1 MMICE
6 YMTRLDDLIKRIS
19 GLRERWH
26 SAGRPLYVS
35 SLVADAAEL
44 TESLNTD
51 VLERVNHDILL
62 EAYEGNYVAQAEQM
76 QALVPVKVLQ
86 ADAEDDAV
94 CRQLDEALNKL
105 VGVLT
110 QIAAHLERRHSKD
123 EYARLYEAEKRR
135 YLGSGTASRA
145 RQRFD
150 DWKEDSCF
158 GQPSIDDIDNY
169 FLEKL
174 VHLFEQGALDSKAE
188 HIKKPRSFPGEVDF
202 EQLDESKEKKAMFR
216 KHYAALRSLTDWQD
230 GYLVVDPLRVGQFF
244 FSSREETNAKSH
256 RNVLLKYLHK
266 IDMVQQVR
274 KKLLNTE
281 RGEGQDGQLNYFAPE
296 KNLKVLLSEE
306 WFEIHR
312 TDKQYDH
319 RWTNDFV
326 NALMASE
333 HRDYIAMEWGRGKR
347 QDYIRGCVLGL
358 LKEGGIIKGSMD
370 SIARS
375 AGVCENYRTFSKYMG
390 QCRQEPY
397 AHGEERSVAH
407 FFLNSFLPKTKGL
420 PDILTCD

>member
-19 GLRERWH
+19 GLKERWR

-51 VLERVNHDILL
+51 VLERVSHDILL
-62 EAYEGNYVAQAEQM
+62 EAYEGNYTAQAEQM

-86 ADAEDDAV
+86 ADAEDDAA
-94 CRQLDEALNKL
+94 CLQLDEALNRL

-110 QIAAHLERRHSKD
+110 QIAAHLERRHSRD

-274 KKLLNTE
+274 KKLLEAE
-281 RGEGQDGQLNYFAPE
+281 RGGEGADGQLNYFAPE

-312 TDKQYDH
+312 TDKGYDH

-333 HRDYIAMEWGRGKR
+333 HRDYIATEWGKNKR

-390 QCRQEPY
+390 QCRQEPF
-397 AHGEERSVAH
+397 A
-407 FFLNSFLPKTKGL
+407 PW
-420 PDILTCD
+420 ILEYMRLRGAKV

>member
-1 MMICE
+1 MMMICE

-19 GLRERWH
+19 GLKERWR

-35 SLVADAAEL
+35 GLVADAAEL

-51 VLERVNHDILL
+51 VLERVSHDILL
-62 EAYEGNYVAQAEQM
+62 EAYEGNYTAQAEQM
-76 QALVPVKVLQ
+76 QALVPVRVLQ

-94 CRQLDEALNKL
+94 CQQLDEALNRL

-150 DWKEDSCF
+150 DWKEGSCF

-188 HIKKPRSFPGEVDF
+188 HIKKARSFPGEVDF

-216 KHYAALRSLTDWQD
+216 KHYAALRAMTDWQD

-274 KKLLNTE
+274 KKLLEAE
-281 RGEGQDGQLNYFAPE
+281 RGGEGADGQLNYFAPE

-312 TDKQYDH
+312 TDKGYDH

-333 HRDYIAMEWGRGKR
+333 HRDYIATEWGKNKR

-397 AHGEERSVAH
+397 AQWVQDY
-407 FFLNSFLPKTKGL
+407 FTKK
-420 PDILTCD
+420 

>member
-19 GLRERWH
+19 GLKERWR

-51 VLERVNHDILL
+51 VLERVSHDILL
-62 EAYEGNYVAQAEQM
+62 EAYEGNYTAQAEQM
-76 QALVPVKVLQ
+76 QALVPVRVLQ
-86 ADAEDDAV
+86 ADAEDDAA
-94 CRQLDEALNKL
+94 CLQLDEALNRL

-188 HIKKPRSFPGEVDF
+188 HIKKTRSFPGEVDF

-216 KHYAALRSLTDWQD
+216 KHYAALRSMTDWQD

-274 KKLLNTE
+274 KKLLEAE
-281 RGEGQDGQLNYFAPE
+281 RGGEGADGQLNYFAPE

-333 HRDYIAMEWGRGKR
+333 HRDYIATEWGKNKR

-390 QCRQEPY
+390 QCRQEPF
-397 AHGEERSVAH
+397 A
-407 FFLNSFLPKTKGL
+407 PW
-420 PDILTCD
+420 ILEYMRLRGAKV

>member
-1 MMICE
+1 
-6 YMTRLDDLIKRIS
+6 MTRLDDLIKRIS
-19 GLRERWH
+19 GLKERWR

-35 SLVADAAEL
+35 SLVADASEL

-51 VLERVNHDILL
+51 VLERVSHDILL
-62 EAYEGNYVAQAEQM
+62 EAYEGNYTAQAEQM

-86 ADAEDDAV
+86 ADAEDEAV
-94 CRQLDEALNKL
+94 CLQLDEALNRL

-188 HIKKPRSFPGEVDF
+188 HIKKTRSFPGEVDF

-216 KHYAALRSLTDWQD
+216 KHYAALRSMTDWQD

-274 KKLLNTE
+274 KKLLEAE
-281 RGEGQDGQLNYFAPE
+281 RGGEGADGQLNYFAPE

-312 TDKQYDH
+312 TDKGYDH

-333 HRDYIAMEWGRGKR
+333 HRDYIATEWGKNKR

-390 QCRQEPY
+390 QCRQEPF
-397 AHGEERSVAH
+397 A
-407 FFLNSFLPKTKGL
+407 PW
-420 PDILTCD
+420 ILEYMRLRGAKV

>member
-1 MMICE
+1 MMMICE

-19 GLRERWH
+19 GLKERWR

-35 SLVADAAEL
+35 GLVADAAEL

-51 VLERVNHDILL
+51 VLERVSHDILL
-62 EAYEGNYVAQAEQM
+62 EAYEGNYTAQAEQM
-76 QALVPVKVLQ
+76 QALMPVRMLQ
-86 ADAEDDAV
+86 ADAEDDAA
-94 CRQLDEALNKL
+94 CLQLDEALNRL

-110 QIAAHLERRHSKD
+110 QIAAHLERRHSRD

-274 KKLLNTE
+274 KKLLEAE
-281 RGEGQDGQLNYFAPE
+281 RGGEGQDGQLNYFAPE

-312 TDKQYDH
+312 TDKGYDH

-333 HRDYIAMEWGRGKR
+333 HRDYIATEWGKNKR

-397 AHGEERSVAH
+397 AQWVQDY
-407 FFLNSFLPKTKGL
+407 FTKK
-420 PDILTCD
+420 

>member
-333 HRDYIAMEWGRGKR
+333 HRDYIATEWGKNKR

-397 AHGEERSVAH
+397 AQWVQDY
-407 FFLNSFLPKTKGL
+407 FTKK
-420 PDILTCD
+420 

>member
-1 MMICE
+1 MICE

-19 GLRERWH
+19 GLKERWR

-51 VLERVNHDILL
+51 VLERVSHDILL
-62 EAYEGNYVAQAEQM
+62 EAYEGNYTAQAEQM

-86 ADAEDDAV
+86 ADAEDEAV
-94 CRQLDEALNKL
+94 CLQLDEALNRL

-188 HIKKPRSFPGEVDF
+188 HIKKTRSFPGEVDF

-216 KHYAALRSLTDWQD
+216 KHYAALRSMTDWQD

-274 KKLLNTE
+274 KKLLEAE
-281 RGEGQDGQLNYFAPE
+281 RGGEGADGQLNYFAPE

-312 TDKQYDH
+312 TDKGYDH

-333 HRDYIAMEWGRGKR
+333 HRDYIATEWGKNKR

-397 AHGEERSVAH
+397 AQWVQDY
-407 FFLNSFLPKTKGL
+407 FTKK
-420 PDILTCD
+420 

>member
-1 MMICE
+1 MICE

-19 GLRERWH
+19 GLKERWR

-51 VLERVNHDILL
+51 VLERVSHDILL
-62 EAYEGNYVAQAEQM
+62 EAYEGNYTAQAEQM
-76 QALVPVKVLQ
+76 QALVPVKVMQ
-86 ADAEDDAV
+86 ADAEDEAV
-94 CRQLDEALNKL
+94 CLQLDEALNKL

-188 HIKKPRSFPGEVDF
+188 HIKKTRSFPGEVDF

-216 KHYAALRSLTDWQD
+216 KHYAALRSMTDWQD

-274 KKLLNTE
+274 KKLLEAE
-281 RGEGQDGQLNYFAPE
+281 RGGEGADGQLNYFAPE

-312 TDKQYDH
+312 TDKGYDH

-333 HRDYIAMEWGRGKR
+333 HRDYIATEWGKNKR

-397 AHGEERSVAH
+397 AQWVQDY
-407 FFLNSFLPKTKGL
+407 FTKK
-420 PDILTCD
+420 

>member
-1 MMICE
+1 MICE

-19 GLRERWH
+19 GLKERWR

-51 VLERVNHDILL
+51 VLERVSHDILL
-62 EAYEGNYVAQAEQM
+62 EAYEGNYTAQAEQM
-76 QALVPVKVLQ
+76 QALVPVRVLQ
-86 ADAEDDAV
+86 ADAEDDAA
-94 CRQLDEALNKL
+94 CLQLDEALNRL

-110 QIAAHLERRHSKD
+110 QIAAHLERRHSRD

-188 HIKKPRSFPGEVDF
+188 HIKKARSFPGEVDF

-216 KHYAALRSLTDWQD
+216 KHYAALRSMTDWQD

-274 KKLLNTE
+274 KKLLEAE
-281 RGEGQDGQLNYFAPE
+281 RGGEGQDGQLNYFAPE

-312 TDKQYDH
+312 TDKGYDH

-333 HRDYIAMEWGRGKR
+333 HRDYIAMEWGKNKR

-397 AHGEERSVAH
+397 AQWVQDY
-407 FFLNSFLPKTKGL
+407 FTKK
-420 PDILTCD
+420 

>member
-6 YMTRLDDLIKRIS
+6 YVIRQDDLIKRIS
-19 GLRERWH
+19 GLRERWR

-35 SLVADAAEL
+35 GLVADAAEL
-44 TESLNTD
+44 AESLNTD
-51 VLERVNHDILL
+51 VLERVSRDIVL
-62 EAYEGNYVAQAEQM
+62 EAYEGNYVAQAEQI

-86 ADAEDDAV
+86 ADAEDNAA
-94 CRQLDEALNKL
+94 CHQLDEALNKL

-110 QIAAHLERRHSKD
+110 QIASHLERRHSKD

-174 VHLFEQGALDSKAE
+174 VHLFEQGALNSKAE

-202 EQLDESKEKKAMFR
+202 EQLDENKEKKAMFR
-216 KHYAALRSLTDWQD
+216 KHYAALRQMTDWTD
-230 GYLVVDPLRVGQFF
+230 GCLVAIPYKIGQTFF
-244 FSSREETNAKSH
+244 LERHEENAKA
-256 RNVLLKYLHK
+256 RRGVLLRYLHK
-266 IDMVQQVR
+266 IHLAQQELR
-274 KKLLNTE
+274 KLHEAE
-281 RGEGQDGQLNYFAPE
+281 RGGEGADGQLNYFAPE

-333 HRDYIAMEWGRGKR
+333 HRDYIATEWGKNKR

-358 LKEGGIIKGSMD
+358 LKEGGVIKGSMD

-375 AGVCENYRTFSKYMG
+375 AGVCDNYRTFSKYMG
-390 QCRQEPY
+390 QCRQEPFAEWILGY
-397 AHGEERSVAH
+397 I
-407 FFLNSFLPKTKGL
+407 TKKK
-420 PDILTCD
+420 

>member
-19 GLRERWH
+19 GLKERWR

-51 VLERVNHDILL
+51 VLERVSHDILL
-62 EAYEGNYVAQAEQM
+62 EAYEGNYTAQAEQM

-86 ADAEDDAV
+86 ADAEDEAV
-94 CRQLDEALNKL
+94 CLQLDEALNRL

-274 KKLLNTE
+274 KKLLEAE
-281 RGEGQDGQLNYFAPE
+281 RGGEGADGQLNYFAPE

-312 TDKQYDH
+312 TDKGYDH

-333 HRDYIAMEWGRGKR
+333 HRDYIATEWGKNKR

-397 AHGEERSVAH
+397 AQWVQDY
-407 FFLNSFLPKTKGL
+407 FTKK
-420 PDILTCD
+420 

>member
-1 MMICE
+1 MICE

-19 GLRERWH
+19 GLKERWR

-51 VLERVNHDILL
+51 VLERVSHDILL
-62 EAYEGNYVAQAEQM
+62 EAYEGNYTAQAEQM

-86 ADAEDDAV
+86 ADAEDEAV
-94 CRQLDEALNKL
+94 CLQLDEALNRL

-188 HIKKPRSFPGEVDF
+188 HIKKTRSFPGEVDF

-216 KHYAALRSLTDWQD
+216 KHYAALRSMTDWQD

-244 FSSREETNAKSH
+244 FSSREEINAKSH

-274 KKLLNTE
+274 KKLLEAE
-281 RGEGQDGQLNYFAPE
+281 RGGEGADGQLNYFAPE

-312 TDKQYDH
+312 TDKGYDH

-333 HRDYIAMEWGRGKR
+333 HRDYIATEWGKNKR

-390 QCRQEPY
+390 QCRQEPFALWVQDY
-397 AHGEERSVAH
+397 IS
-407 FFLNSFLPKTKGL
+407 KK
-420 PDILTCD
+420 

>member
-397 AHGEERSVAH
+397 AQWVQDY
-407 FFLNSFLPKTKGL
+407 FTKK
-420 PDILTCD
+420 

>member
-19 GLRERWH
+19 GLKERWR

-44 TESLNTD
+44 TESLNAD
-51 VLERVNHDILL
+51 VLERVSHDILL
-62 EAYEGNYVAQAEQM
+62 EAYEGNYTAQAEQM

-86 ADAEDDAV
+86 ADAEDEAA
-94 CRQLDEALNKL
+94 CLQLDEALNRL

-216 KHYAALRSLTDWQD
+216 KHYAALRSMTDWQD

-274 KKLLNTE
+274 KKLLEAE
-281 RGEGQDGQLNYFAPE
+281 RGGEGADGQLNYFAPE

-312 TDKQYDH
+312 TDKGYDH

-333 HRDYIAMEWGRGKR
+333 HRDYIATEWGKNKR

-397 AHGEERSVAH
+397 AQWVQDY
-407 FFLNSFLPKTKGL
+407 FTKK
-420 PDILTCD
+420 

>member
-19 GLRERWH
+19 GLKERWR

-51 VLERVNHDILL
+51 VLERVSHDILL
-62 EAYEGNYVAQAEQM
+62 EAYEGNYTAQAEQM

-86 ADAEDDAV
+86 ADAEDEAV
-94 CRQLDEALNKL
+94 CLQLDEALNRL

-110 QIAAHLERRHSKD
+110 QIAAHLERRHSRDK
-123 EYARLYEAEKRR
+123 YARLYEAEKRR

-188 HIKKPRSFPGEVDF
+188 HIKKTRSFPGEVDF

-216 KHYAALRSLTDWQD
+216 KHYAALRSMTDWQD

-274 KKLLNTE
+274 KKLLEAE
-281 RGEGQDGQLNYFAPE
+281 RGGEGADGQLNYFAPE

-312 TDKQYDH
+312 TDKGYDH

-333 HRDYIAMEWGRGKR
+333 HRDYIATEWGKNKR

-390 QCRQEPY
+390 QCRQEPFALWVQDY
-397 AHGEERSVAH
+397 IS
-407 FFLNSFLPKTKGL
+407 KK
-420 PDILTCD
+420 

>member
-1 MMICE
+1 MICE

-397 AHGEERSVAH
+397 AQWVQDYITQ
-407 FFLNSFLPKTKGL
+407 K
-420 PDILTCD
+420 

>member
-1 MMICE
+1 MMMICE

-19 GLRERWH
+19 GLKERWR

-51 VLERVNHDILL
+51 VLERVSHDILL
-62 EAYEGNYVAQAEQM
+62 EAYEGNYTAQAEQM
-76 QALVPVKVLQ
+76 QALMPVRMLQ
-86 ADAEDDAV
+86 ADAEDDAA
-94 CRQLDEALNKL
+94 CLQLDEGLNRL

-110 QIAAHLERRHSKD
+110 QIAAHLERRHSRD

-188 HIKKPRSFPGEVDF
+188 HIKKTRSFPGEVDF

-274 KKLLNTE
+274 KKLLEAE
-281 RGEGQDGQLNYFAPE
+281 RGGEGQDGQLNYFAPE

-312 TDKQYDH
+312 TDKGYDH

-333 HRDYIAMEWGRGKR
+333 HRDYIATEWGKNKR

-397 AHGEERSVAH
+397 AQWVQDY
-407 FFLNSFLPKTKGL
+407 FTKK
-420 PDILTCD
+420 

>member
-6 YMTRLDDLIKRIS
+6 YVIRLDDLIKRIS
-19 GLRERWH
+19 GLRERWR
-26 SAGRPLYVS
+26 SAGRLLYVS

-44 TESLNTD
+44 AEGLNTD
-51 VLERVNHDILL
+51 VLERVSHDIVL
-62 EAYEGNYVAQAEQM
+62 EAYEGNYVAQAEQI

-86 ADAEDDAV
+86 ADAEDEAA
-94 CRQLDEALNKL
+94 CRQLDEGLNRL

-110 QIAAHLERRHSKD
+110 QIAPHLERRHSKD

-135 YLGSGTASRA
+135 YLNSGTAGRA
-145 RQRFD
+145 RQKFD
-150 DWKEDSCF
+150 DWKEDTCF
-158 GQPSIDDIDNY
+158 GQPTTDDIDNY

-274 KKLLNTE
+274 KKLLEAEAGGGDVT
-281 RGEGQDGQLNYFAPE
+281 LNYYAPE

-312 TDKQYDH
+312 TDKRYDH

-333 HRDYIAMEWGRGKR
+333 YREYIATEWGKYKR

-358 LKEGGIIKGSMD
+358 LKEGGVIKGSMD
-370 SIARS
+370 CIARS
-375 AGVCENYRTFSKYMG
+375 AGVCENFRTFSKYMG
-390 QCRQEPY
+390 QCRQEPF
-397 AHGEERSVAH
+397 AQW
-407 FFLNSFLPKTKGL
+407 
-420 PDILTCD
+420 ILEHIIKVPQK

>member
-19 GLRERWH
+19 GLKERWR

-51 VLERVNHDILL
+51 VLERVSHDILL
-62 EAYEGNYVAQAEQM
+62 EAYEGNYTAQAEQM

-188 HIKKPRSFPGEVDF
+188 HIKKTRSFPGEVDF

-216 KHYAALRSLTDWQD
+216 KHYAALRSMTDWQD

-244 FSSREETNAKSH
+244 FSSREETK
-256 RNVLLKYLHK
+256 KYLHK
-266 IDMVQQVR
+266 IEMVQQVR
-274 KKLLNTE
+274 KKLLEAE
-281 RGEGQDGQLNYFAPE
+281 RGGEGADGQLNYFAPE

-312 TDKQYDH
+312 TDKGYDH

-333 HRDYIAMEWGRGKR
+333 HRDYIATEWGKNKR

-390 QCRQEPY
+390 QCRQEPF
-397 AHGEERSVAH
+397 A
-407 FFLNSFLPKTKGL
+407 PW
-420 PDILTCD
+420 ILEYMRLRGAKV

>member
-1 MMICE
+1 MICE

-274 KKLLNTE
+274 KKLLEAE
-281 RGEGQDGQLNYFAPE
+281 RGGEGADGQLNYFAPE

-333 HRDYIAMEWGRGKR
+333 HRDYIATEWGKNKR

-397 AHGEERSVAH
+397 AQWVQDY
-407 FFLNSFLPKTKGL
+407 FTKK
-420 PDILTCD
+420 

>member
-1 MMICE
+1 MMMICE
-6 YMTRLDDLIKRIS
+6 YVIRLDDLIKRIS
-19 GLRERWH
+19 GLRERWR
-26 SAGRPLYVS
+26 SAGRLLYVS

-44 TESLNTD
+44 AEGLNTD
-51 VLERVNHDILL
+51 VLERVSHDIVL
-62 EAYEGNYVAQAEQM
+62 EAYEGNYVAQAEQI

-86 ADAEDDAV
+86 ADAEDEAA
-94 CRQLDEALNKL
+94 CRQLDEGLNRL

-110 QIAAHLERRHSKD
+110 QIAPHLERRHSKD

-135 YLGSGTASRA
+135 YLNSGTAGRA
-145 RQRFD
+145 RQKFD
-150 DWKEDSCF
+150 DWKEDTCF
-158 GQPSIDDIDNY
+158 GQPTTDDIDNY

-274 KKLLNTE
+274 KKLLEAEAGGGDVT
-281 RGEGQDGQLNYFAPE
+281 LNYYAPE

-312 TDKQYDH
+312 TDKRYDH

-333 HRDYIAMEWGRGKR
+333 YREYIATEWGKYKR

-358 LKEGGIIKGSMD
+358 LKEGGVIKGSMD
-370 SIARS
+370 CIARS
-375 AGVCENYRTFSKYMG
+375 AGVCENFRTFSKYMG
-390 QCRQEPY
+390 QCRQEPF
-397 AHGEERSVAH
+397 AQW
-407 FFLNSFLPKTKGL
+407 
-420 PDILTCD
+420 ILEHIIKVPQK

>member
-1 MMICE
+1 M
-6 YMTRLDDLIKRIS
+6 
-19 GLRERWH
+19 
-26 SAGRPLYVS
+26 YVS

-51 VLERVNHDILL
+51 VLERVSHDILL
-62 EAYEGNYVAQAEQM
+62 EAYEGNYTAQAEQM

-86 ADAEDDAV
+86 ADAEDEAV
-94 CRQLDEALNKL
+94 CLQLDEALNRL

-188 HIKKPRSFPGEVDF
+188 HIKKTRSFPGEVDF

-216 KHYAALRSLTDWQD
+216 KHYAALRSMTDWQD

-274 KKLLNTE
+274 KKLLEAE
-281 RGEGQDGQLNYFAPE
+281 RGGEGADEQLNYFAPE

-312 TDKQYDH
+312 TDKGYDH

-333 HRDYIAMEWGRGKR
+333 HRDYIATEWGRGKR

-397 AHGEERSVAH
+397 AQWVQDY
-407 FFLNSFLPKTKGL
+407 FTKK
-420 PDILTCD
+420 

>member
-1 MMICE
+1 MMMICE
-6 YMTRLDDLIKRIS
+6 YVIRLDDLIKRIS
-19 GLRERWH
+19 GLRERWR
-26 SAGRPLYVS
+26 SAGRLLYVS

-44 TESLNTD
+44 AEGLNTD
-51 VLERVNHDILL
+51 VLERVSHDIVL
-62 EAYEGNYVAQAEQM
+62 EAYEGNYVAQAEQI

-86 ADAEDDAV
+86 ADAEDEAA
-94 CRQLDEALNKL
+94 CRQLDEGLNRL

-110 QIAAHLERRHSKD
+110 QIAPHLERRHSKD

-135 YLGSGTASRA
+135 YLNSGTAGRA
-145 RQRFD
+145 RQKFD
-150 DWKEDSCF
+150 DWKEDTCF
-158 GQPSIDDIDNY
+158 GQPTTDDIDNY

-274 KKLLNTE
+274 KKLLE
-281 RGEGQDGQLNYFAPE
+281 AEAGGGDGTLNYYAPE

-312 TDKQYDH
+312 TDKRYDH

-333 HRDYIAMEWGRGKR
+333 HREYIATEWGKYKR

-358 LKEGGIIKGSMD
+358 LKEGGVIKGSMD
-370 SIARS
+370 CIARS
-375 AGVCENYRTFSKYMG
+375 AGVCENFRTFSKYMG
-390 QCRQEPY
+390 QCRQEPF
-397 AHGEERSVAH
+397 AQW
-407 FFLNSFLPKTKGL
+407 
-420 PDILTCD
+420 ILEYIIKVPQK

>member
-1 MMICE
+1 MMMICE

-19 GLRERWH
+19 GLKERWR

-51 VLERVNHDILL
+51 VLERVSHDILL
-62 EAYEGNYVAQAEQM
+62 EAYEGNYTAQAEQM

-86 ADAEDDAV
+86 ADAEDEAV
-94 CRQLDEALNKL
+94 CLQLDEALNRL

-188 HIKKPRSFPGEVDF
+188 HIKKTRSFPGEVDF

-216 KHYAALRSLTDWQD
+216 KHYAALRSMTDWQD

-274 KKLLNTE
+274 KKLLEAE
-281 RGEGQDGQLNYFAPE
+281 RGGEGADGQLNYFAPE

-312 TDKQYDH
+312 TDKGYDH

-333 HRDYIAMEWGRGKR
+333 HRDYIATEWGKNKR

-397 AHGEERSVAH
+397 AQWVQDY
-407 FFLNSFLPKTKGL
+407 FTKK
-420 PDILTCD
+420 

>member
-19 GLRERWH
+19 GLKERWR

-51 VLERVNHDILL
+51 VLERVSHDILL
-62 EAYEGNYVAQAEQM
+62 EAYEGNYTAQAEQM

-86 ADAEDDAV
+86 ADAEDEAA
-94 CRQLDEALNKL
+94 CLQLDEALNRL

-110 QIAAHLERRHSKD
+110 QIAAHLERRHSRD

-216 KHYAALRSLTDWQD
+216 KHYAALRSMTDWQD

-274 KKLLNTE
+274 KKLLEAE
-281 RGEGQDGQLNYFAPE
+281 RGGEGADGQLNYFAPE

-312 TDKQYDH
+312 TDRQYDH

-333 HRDYIAMEWGRGKR
+333 HRDYIATEWGKNKR

-397 AHGEERSVAH
+397 AQWVQDYISQ
-407 FFLNSFLPKTKGL
+407 K
-420 PDILTCD
+420 

>member
-1 MMICE
+1 MICE
-6 YMTRLDDLIKRIS
+6 YAIRLDDLIKRIS
-19 GLRERWH
+19 GLKERWR
-26 SAGRPLYVS
+26 SAGRLLYVS
-35 SLVADAAEL
+35 SMVADAAEL
-44 TESLNTD
+44 AEGLNTD
-51 VLERVNHDILL
+51 VLERVSHDIVL
-62 EAYEGNYVAQAEQM
+62 EAYEGKYGAQAEQI
-76 QALVPVKVLQ
+76 QASVPVKMLQ
-86 ADAEDDAV
+86 ANAEDNAV
-94 CRQLDEALNKL
+94 CQQLDEALNKL

-110 QIAAHLERRHSKD
+110 QIAPHLERRHSKD

-135 YLGSGTASRA
+135 YLNSGTASRA
-145 RQRFD
+145 RQKFD

-158 GQPSIDDIDNY
+158 GQPSIDEIDNY

-174 VHLFEQGALDSKAE
+174 VHLFEQGALNSKAE

-202 EQLDESKEKKAMFR
+202 EQLDESKEKKAMYR

-274 KKLLNTE
+274 KKLLE
-281 RGEGQDGQLNYFAPE
+281 AEAGGGDGALNYFAPE

-312 TDKQYDH
+312 TDKRYDH

-333 HRDYIAMEWGRGKR
+333 YREYIAEEWGKYKR

-358 LKEGGIIKGSMD
+358 LKEGGVIKGSLD

-375 AGVCENYRTFSKYMG
+375 AGVCENFRTFSKYMG
-390 QCRQEPY
+390 QCRQEPFAPWVQDY
-397 AHGEERSVAH
+397 I
-407 FFLNSFLPKTKGL
+407 NKKK
-420 PDILTCD
+420 

>member
-6 YMTRLDDLIKRIS
+6 YVIRLDDLIKRIS
-19 GLRERWH
+19 GLRERWR
-26 SAGRPLYVS
+26 SAGRLLYVS

-44 TESLNTD
+44 AEGLNTD
-51 VLERVNHDILL
+51 VLERVSHDIVL
-62 EAYEGNYVAQAEQM
+62 EAYEGNYVAQAEQI

-86 ADAEDDAV
+86 ADAEDEAA
-94 CRQLDEALNKL
+94 CRQLDEGLNRL

-110 QIAAHLERRHSKD
+110 QIAPHLERRHSKD

-135 YLGSGTASRA
+135 YLNSGTAGRA
-145 RQRFD
+145 RQKFD
-150 DWKEDSCF
+150 DWKEDTCF
-158 GQPSIDDIDNY
+158 GQPTTDDIDNY

-274 KKLLNTE
+274 KKLLE
-281 RGEGQDGQLNYFAPE
+281 AEAGGGDGTLNYYAPE

-312 TDKQYDH
+312 TDKRYDH

-333 HRDYIAMEWGRGKR
+333 HREYIATEWGKYKR

-358 LKEGGIIKGSMD
+358 LKEGGVIKGSMD
-370 SIARS
+370 CIARS
-375 AGVCENYRTFSKYMG
+375 AGVCENFRTFSKYMG
-390 QCRQEPY
+390 QCRQEPF
-397 AHGEERSVAH
+397 AQW
-407 FFLNSFLPKTKGL
+407 
-420 PDILTCD
+420 ILEYIIKVPQK

>member
-1 MMICE
+1 MICE

-19 GLRERWH
+19 GLKERWR

-51 VLERVNHDILL
+51 VLERVSHDILL
-62 EAYEGNYVAQAEQM
+62 EAYEGNYTAQAEQM
-76 QALVPVKVLQ
+76 QALVPVRVLQ
-86 ADAEDDAV
+86 ADAEDDAA
-94 CRQLDEALNKL
+94 CLQLDEALNRL

-110 QIAAHLERRHSKD
+110 QIAAHLERRHSRD

-188 HIKKPRSFPGEVDF
+188 HIKKARSFPGEVDF

-216 KHYAALRSLTDWQD
+216 KHYAALRSMTDWQD

-274 KKLLNTE
+274 KKLLEAE
-281 RGEGQDGQLNYFAPE
+281 RGGEGADGQLNYFAPE

-312 TDKQYDH
+312 TDKGYDH

-333 HRDYIAMEWGRGKR
+333 HRDYIATEWGKNKR

-397 AHGEERSVAH
+397 AQWVQDY
-407 FFLNSFLPKTKGL
+407 FTKK
-420 PDILTCD
+420 

>member
-19 GLRERWH
+19 GLKERWR

-44 TESLNTD
+44 TESLNAD
-51 VLERVNHDILL
+51 VLERVSHDILL
-62 EAYEGNYVAQAEQM
+62 EAYEGNYTAQAEQM

-86 ADAEDDAV
+86 ADAEDEAA
-94 CRQLDEALNKL
+94 CLQLDEALNRL

-188 HIKKPRSFPGEVDF
+188 HIKKTRSFPGEVDF

-216 KHYAALRSLTDWQD
+216 KHYAALRSMTDWQD

-274 KKLLNTE
+274 KKLLEAE
-281 RGEGQDGQLNYFAPE
+281 RGGEGADGQLNYFAPE

-312 TDKQYDH
+312 TDKGYDH

-333 HRDYIAMEWGRGKR
+333 HRDYIATEWGKNKR

-397 AHGEERSVAH
+397 AQWVQDY
-407 FFLNSFLPKTKGL
+407 FTKK
-420 PDILTCD
+420 

>member
-19 GLRERWH
+19 GLKERWR

-44 TESLNTD
+44 TESLNAD
-51 VLERVNHDILL
+51 VLERVSHDILL
-62 EAYEGNYVAQAEQM
+62 EAYEGNYTAQAEQM

-86 ADAEDDAV
+86 ADAEDDAA
-94 CRQLDEALNKL
+94 CLQLDEALNRL

-188 HIKKPRSFPGEVDF
+188 HIKKTRSFPGEVDF

-216 KHYAALRSLTDWQD
+216 KHYAALRSMTDWQD

-274 KKLLNTE
+274 KKLLEAE
-281 RGEGQDGQLNYFAPE
+281 RGGEGADGQLNYFAPE

-312 TDKQYDH
+312 TDKGYDH

-333 HRDYIAMEWGRGKR
+333 HRDYIATEWGKNKR

-397 AHGEERSVAH
+397 AQWVQDY
-407 FFLNSFLPKTKGL
+407 FTKK
-420 PDILTCD
+420 

>member
-1 MMICE
+1 MMMICE
-6 YMTRLDDLIKRIS
+6 YMIRLDDLIKRIS
-19 GLRERWH
+19 GLKERWR

-51 VLERVNHDILL
+51 VLERVSHDILL
-62 EAYEGNYVAQAEQM
+62 EAYEGNYTAQAEQM

-86 ADAEDDAV
+86 ADAEDEEV
-94 CRQLDEALNKL
+94 CLQLDEALNRL

-188 HIKKPRSFPGEVDF
+188 HIKKTRSFPGEVDF

-216 KHYAALRSLTDWQD
+216 KHYAALRSMTDWQD

-274 KKLLNTE
+274 KKLLEAE
-281 RGEGQDGQLNYFAPE
+281 RGGEGADGQLNYFAPE

-312 TDKQYDH
+312 TDKGYDH

-333 HRDYIAMEWGRGKR
+333 HRDYIATEWGKNKR

-390 QCRQEPY
+390 QCRQEPFALWVQDY
-397 AHGEERSVAH
+397 IS
-407 FFLNSFLPKTKGL
+407 KK
-420 PDILTCD
+420 

>member
-19 GLRERWH
+19 GLKERWR

-51 VLERVNHDILL
+51 VLERVSHDILL
-62 EAYEGNYVAQAEQM
+62 EAYEGNYTAQAEQM

-86 ADAEDDAV
+86 ADAEDEAA
-94 CRQLDEALNKL
+94 CLQLDEALNRL

-110 QIAAHLERRHSKD
+110 QIAAHLERRHSRD

-216 KHYAALRSLTDWQD
+216 KHYAALRSMTDWQD

-274 KKLLNTE
+274 KKLLEAE
-281 RGEGQDGQLNYFAPE
+281 RGGEGADGQLNYFAPE

-312 TDKQYDH
+312 TDKGYDH

-333 HRDYIAMEWGRGKR
+333 HRDYIATEWGKNKR

-397 AHGEERSVAH
+397 AQWVQDY
-407 FFLNSFLPKTKGL
+407 FTKK
-420 PDILTCD
+420 

>member
-19 GLRERWH
+19 GLKERWR

-51 VLERVNHDILL
+51 VLERVSHDILL
-62 EAYEGNYVAQAEQM
+62 EAYEGNYTAQAEQM
-76 QALVPVKVLQ
+76 QALVPVRVLQ
-86 ADAEDDAV
+86 ADAEDDVA
-94 CRQLDEALNKL
+94 CHQLDEALNRL

-110 QIAAHLERRHSKD
+110 QIAAHLERRHSRD

-274 KKLLNTE
+274 KKLLEAE
-281 RGEGQDGQLNYFAPE
+281 RGGEGADGQLNYFAPE

-312 TDKQYDH
+312 TDKGYDH

-333 HRDYIAMEWGRGKR
+333 HRDYIATEWGKNKR

-390 QCRQEPY
+390 QCRQEPF
-397 AHGEERSVAH
+397 A
-407 FFLNSFLPKTKGL
+407 PW
-420 PDILTCD
+420 ILEYMRLRGAKV

>member
-19 GLRERWH
+19 GLKERWR

-51 VLERVNHDILL
+51 VLERVSHDILL
-62 EAYEGNYVAQAEQM
+62 EAYEGNYTAQAEQM

-86 ADAEDDAV
+86 ADAEDEAA
-94 CRQLDEALNKL
+94 CLQLDEALNRL
-105 VGVLT
+105 V
-110 QIAAHLERRHSKD
+110 
-123 EYARLYEAEKRR
+123 
-135 YLGSGTASRA
+135 GSGTASRA

-188 HIKKPRSFPGEVDF
+188 HIKKTRSFPGEVDF

-216 KHYAALRSLTDWQD
+216 KHYAALRSMTDWQD

-274 KKLLNTE
+274 KKLLEAE
-281 RGEGQDGQLNYFAPE
+281 RGGEGQDGQLNYFAPE

-312 TDKQYDH
+312 TDKGYDH

-333 HRDYIAMEWGRGKR
+333 HRDYIATEWGKNKR

-397 AHGEERSVAH
+397 AQWVQDY
-407 FFLNSFLPKTKGL
+407 FTKK
-420 PDILTCD
+420 

>member
-19 GLRERWH
+19 GLKERWR

-51 VLERVNHDILL
+51 VLERVSHDILL
-62 EAYEGNYVAQAEQM
+62 EAYEGNYTAQAEQM

-86 ADAEDDAV
+86 ADAEDEAV
-94 CRQLDEALNKL
+94 CLQLDEALNRL

-188 HIKKPRSFPGEVDF
+188 HIKKTRSFPGEVDF

-274 KKLLNTE
+274 KKLLEAE
-281 RGEGQDGQLNYFAPE
+281 RGGEGADGQLNYFAPE

-312 TDKQYDH
+312 TDKGYDH

-333 HRDYIAMEWGRGKR
+333 HRDYIATEWGKNKR

-390 QCRQEPY
+390 QCRQEPFALWVQDY
-397 AHGEERSVAH
+397 IS
-407 FFLNSFLPKTKGL
+407 KK
-420 PDILTCD
+420 

>member
-1 MMICE
+1 MICE

-19 GLRERWH
+19 GLKERWR

-51 VLERVNHDILL
+51 VLERVSHDILL

-76 QALVPVKVLQ
+76 QALMPVKVLQ
-86 ADAEDDAV
+86 ADAEDEAA
-94 CRQLDEALNKL
+94 CLQLDEALNRL

-188 HIKKPRSFPGEVDF
+188 HIKKTRSFPGEVDF

-216 KHYAALRSLTDWQD
+216 KHYAALRSMTDWQD

-274 KKLLNTE
+274 KKLLEAE
-281 RGEGQDGQLNYFAPE
+281 RGGEGADGQLNYFAPE

-312 TDKQYDH
+312 TDKGYDH

-333 HRDYIAMEWGRGKR
+333 HRDYIATEWGKNKR

-390 QCRQEPY
+390 QCRQEPF
-397 AHGEERSVAH
+397 A
-407 FFLNSFLPKTKGL
+407 PW
-420 PDILTCD
+420 ILEYMRLRGAKV

>member
-19 GLRERWH
+19 GLKERWR

-51 VLERVNHDILL
+51 VLERVSHDILL
-62 EAYEGNYVAQAEQM
+62 EAYEGNYTAQAEQM

-86 ADAEDDAV
+86 ADAEDEAA
-94 CRQLDEALNKL
+94 CLQLDEALNRL

-188 HIKKPRSFPGEVDF
+188 HIKKTRSFPGEVDF

-216 KHYAALRSLTDWQD
+216 KHYAALRSMTDWQD

-274 KKLLNTE
+274 KKLLEAE
-281 RGEGQDGQLNYFAPE
+281 RGGEGQDGQLNYFAPE

-312 TDKQYDH
+312 TDKGYDH

-333 HRDYIAMEWGRGKR
+333 HRDYIATEWGKNKR

-397 AHGEERSVAH
+397 AQWVQDY
-407 FFLNSFLPKTKGL
+407 FTKK
-420 PDILTCD
+420 

>member
-19 GLRERWH
+19 GLKERWR

-51 VLERVNHDILL
+51 VLERVSHDILL
-62 EAYEGNYVAQAEQM
+62 EAYEGNYTAQAEQM

-86 ADAEDDAV
+86 ADAEDEAV
-94 CRQLDEALNKL
+94 CLQLDEALNRL

-188 HIKKPRSFPGEVDF
+188 HIKKTRSFPGEVDF

-216 KHYAALRSLTDWQD
+216 KHYAALRSMTDWQD

-274 KKLLNTE
+274 KKLLEAE
-281 RGEGQDGQLNYFAPE
+281 RGGEGQDGQLNYFAPE

-312 TDKQYDH
+312 TDKGYDH

-333 HRDYIAMEWGRGKR
+333 HRDYIATEWGKNKR

-390 QCRQEPY
+390 QCRQEPFAQWVQDY
-397 AHGEERSVAH
+397 LS
-407 FFLNSFLPKTKGL
+407 KK
-420 PDILTCD
+420 

>member
-19 GLRERWH
+19 GLKERWR

-51 VLERVNHDILL
+51 VLERVSHDILL
-62 EAYEGNYVAQAEQM
+62 EAYEGNYTAQAEQM
-76 QALVPVKVLQ
+76 QALVPVRVLQ
-86 ADAEDDAV
+86 ADAEDDAA
-94 CRQLDEALNKL
+94 CLQLDEALNRL

-188 HIKKPRSFPGEVDF
+188 HIKKTRSFPGEVDF

-216 KHYAALRSLTDWQD
+216 KHYAALRSMTDWQD

-274 KKLLNTE
+274 KKLLEAE
-281 RGEGQDGQLNYFAPE
+281 RGGEGADGQLNYFAPE

-312 TDKQYDH
+312 TDKGYDH

-333 HRDYIAMEWGRGKR
+333 HRDYIATEWGKNKR

-397 AHGEERSVAH
+397 AQWVQDY
-407 FFLNSFLPKTKGL
+407 FTKK
-420 PDILTCD
+420 